1 MGPSPGSKKGKNVNK
16 QSALFTAGV
25 ATLAAALLV
34 HAVPVNAADD
44 PSKDAATNVELIC
57 LTEQPAI
64 VEGESATLR
73 VWASTLEGGPIT
85 TPIKFE
91 WEVNAGHIEAQ
102 AAATKWDLS
111 TVKVAPKLV
120 RKVIATVKATQA
132 GRSELRCAVEV
143 FIGKKETTTPDR
155 GTIRGEELIS
165 ARGFLLPGEVEA
177 PGYGLYSYLLFSAPP
192 KDAEERARYLKTIE
206 ACLLVLQ
213 DVDDY
218 LGRHVPPSKL
228 NATYIPLKKVPD
240 PGKSDTEWAE
250 NVLAVYDYTA
260 AQILL
265 SRVQQAHHQG
275 PYLLSVLPPLS
286 EPGKPA
292 HLWDDLTDLVPE
304 LAWDRIKLFTYLAA
318 QQRSWSEDS
327 LQRFGLK
334 LRNLIAVGGKVTPEV
349 MKGLEKA
356 IQFKPKG

>member
-1 MGPSPGSKKGKNVNK
+1 MQEGGELNR
-16 QSALFTAGV
+16 QSTLFTAGIV
-25 ATLAAALLV
+25 TLAALLV

-44 PSKDAATNVELIC
+44 PSKDAATGVELIC

-64 VEGESATLR
+64 VEGESAMLKA
-73 VWASTLEGGPIT
+73 WASTLDGRPIN

-102 AAATKWDLS
+102 AAATRWDLS
-111 TVKVAPKLV
+111 AVKIEPQAV
-120 RKVIATVKATQA
+120 RKVIATVKATQP
-132 GRSELRCAVEV
+132 GRSDLRCAVEV
-143 FIGKKETTTPDR
+143 FIGKKEATVPDR
-155 GTIRGEELIS
+155 GTIRGEELLS
-165 ARGFLLPGEVEA
+165 GKRYLLPGEVEA

-192 KDAEERARYLKTIE
+192 KDDEERARYLKTIE

-228 NATYIPLKKVPD
+228 NATYIPLKKAPD
-240 PGKSDTEWAE
+240 AGKSNAEWAA

-265 SRVQQAHHQG
+265 SRVQQAHQQG

-292 HLWDDLTDLVPE
+292 HLWEDLTGVVPE
-304 LAWDRIKLFTYLAA
+304 QAWNWVRFFTYLAA
-318 QQRSWSEDS
+318 QERSWSEDS

-334 LRNLIAVGGKVTPEV
+334 LRNLIAVGGKVTPDV

-356 IQFKPKG
+356 IQFKPKV